1 MKNRSMITIFQV
13 ILLFMMVTGLKNHVI
28 IIPALLKEAG
38 RDAWITV
45 VLMMFMILPWG
56 ILILYIYRS
65 MKGEHIHSWL
75 ERNIGRTLTRILLYM
90 ISLYL
95 IFLASVTLKEM
106 VIWTNVSYLLRTP
119 AFVLALFFI
128 IPCVITAL
136 TSFRTIIVTNFI
148 LLIFVVVFGFFV
160 AFTNMQ
166 FKDYALLRPFL
177 EHGMEPVMKA
187 TVFQG
192 SGMVELIILLFLQH
206 RFESPFRYWHFLII
220 AFILTGLTLG
230 PLIGAIV
237 EFGPV
242 EAASQRYPAFDE
254 WGLARL
260 GKYIEHVD
268 YLSIYQWLGG
278 ALIRISL
285 FIYLARVLLQPKSSR
300 MHVGVT
306 IGAGVL
312 ILLMVTIPFQ
322 EKMFFS
328 LLTKVFLPTSFW
340 FLLGCSLFFGMI
352 AFISRRKE
360 RVEERV

>member
-45 VLMMFMILPWG
+45 VLMMLMILPWG

-119 AFVLALFFI
+119 AFVLTLLFI

-136 TSFRTIIVTNFI
+136 TSLRTIISLNFI
-148 LLIFVVVFGFFV
+148 LLIFVILFGFFV
-160 AFTNMQ
+160 AFTNVQ
-166 FKDYALLRPFL
+166 FKDYSLLLPFL
-177 EHGMEPVMKA
+177 EKGIGPVFKA
-187 TVFQG
+187 MIYQG
-192 SGMVELIILLFLQH
+192 SGMLELTMLLFIQD
-206 RFESPFRYWHFLII
+206 RFQSSFRYRHFLIV
-220 AFILTGLTLG
+220 ILVLSGLTLG

-260 GKYIEHVD
+260 GKYIEHID

-285 FIYLARVLLQPKSSR
+285 MIYFVIYLLAIKSNR
-300 MHVGVT
+300 KQMYYA
-306 IGAGVL
+306 IGSGL
-312 ILLMVTIPFQ
+312 IILLIVTVPFR
-322 EKMFFS
+322 EKTFFS
-328 LLTKVFLPTSFW
+328 LLTSLFLPLTFW
-340 FLLGCSLFFGMI
+340 FFLGCSLLFGLI
-352 AFISRRKE
+352 AFIIRRKE
-360 RVEERV
+360 RRNEHV